1 MVPSSLF
8 LHMVGGRETSAS
20 TAFTELLGAPEQ
32 VKVAAGSA
40 EVGSDRFIVCV
51 VSGMCC

>member
-1 MVPSSLF
+1 MF